1 MNAPPGQPPGGRPPQ
16 GPGQMRFDPETG
28 QPIQQQP
35 QQPAPQ
41 QPAYQQPAQPAQP
54 AYQQPAQP
62 AQPVYQ
68 QPQQPAYQQPAQP
81 AQPAPMQPAQQP
93 GQPVYQQPMAA
104 PPMVKKKDETLAL
117 VSVLLAAAAWV
128 LQFHIFASVP
138 AVICGH
144 MARKKIKNDP
154 EKYGGDG
161 MAKAG
166 VIIGWINIVL
176 ILLGI
181 IAWVLVMAAGCI
193 MALIGSA

>member
-1 MNAPPGQPPGGRPPQ
+1 MNAPPGQPPGGKP
-16 GPGQMRFDPETG
+16 PGQLRFDPQTG
-28 QPIQQQP
+28 QPIQQ
-35 QQPAPQ
+35 
-41 QPAYQQPAQPAQP
+41 QPAQP

-62 AQPVYQ
+62 AYQ
-68 QPQQPAYQQPAQP
+68 QPAQPAYQQPAQP

-93 GQPVYQQPMAA
+93 MPGASAPQPAAAPGMAPGQPMMAA
-104 PPMVKKKDETLAL
+104 PPMVQKKDETLAL

-128 LQFHIFASVP
+128 IQLHIFAAVP

-166 VIIGWINIVL
+166 VIIGWINIV
-176 ILLGI
+176 IVLLTT
-181 IAWVLVMAAGCI
+181 IAVVLVMLASI
-193 MALIGSA
+193 ILPQVF

>member
-1 MNAPPGQPPGGRPPQ
+1 
-16 GPGQMRFDPETG
+16 
-28 QPIQQQP
+28 
-35 QQPAPQ
+35 
-41 QPAYQQPAQPAQP
+41 
-54 AYQQPAQP
+54 
-62 AQPVYQ
+62 
-68 QPQQPAYQQPAQP
+68 
-81 AQPAPMQPAQQP
+81 
-93 GQPVYQQPMAA
+93 MA
-104 PPMVKKKDETLAL
+104 KKKDETLAL

-144 MARKKIKNDP
+144 MARKRIKNDP

-181 IAWVLVMAAGCI
+181 LAWVLVMVAGCV
-193 MALIGSA
+193 MALIGGM